1 MRKQALNRNKPSF
14 TPYTY
19 DLNIYRGC
27 AHRCCY
33 CYAIYYHKFL
43 DDQNFYENIYY
54 KSNIA
59 KSLTRLFQ
67 KKTSPISLLELELF
81 VTEFFLKHGVSI
93 YLSTKSEL
101 ILRDVD
107 LLAKLSKNTPI
118 SLCVSI
124 TTFDE
129 ELRKKLEPGVPPP
142 NVRFDVLKKL
152 KNQTNALV
160 GVHLMPIIPFIT
172 DNLEN
177 IEKIF
182 LLAKENNLD
191 FVICSPLNLIGETKK
206 QFLNFIIDNFP
217 ENYEKIKNLYPNSK
231 KLSEYIK
238 NIKREIYLIK
248 KKIGFKNKYIKDY
261 LTKKENFV
269 LHHLNKNLNHQFSQ

>member
-1 MRKQALNRNKPSF
+1 MRKQALNRNKTSF

-33 CYAIYYHKFL
+33 CYAIHSHKFL

-59 KSLTRLFQ
+59 EKLDEAFS
-67 KKTSPISLLELELF
+67 KTDFSSQLVGVGTVCDSYQPIEKELEL
-81 VTEFFLKHGVSI
+81 TGNCLKIFLKHGVSI

-107 LLAKLSKNTPI
+107 LLAELSKKTPI
-118 SLCVSI
+118 CLCVSI
-124 TTFDE
+124 TTLDE
-129 ELRKKLEPGVPPP
+129 ELGKKLEPGVPSP
-142 NVRFDVLKKL
+142 N
-152 KNQTNALV
+152 LV

-172 DNLEN
+172 DSLEN

-191 FVICSPLNLIGETKK
+191 FVIYSPLNLIGETKK

-217 ENYEKIKNLYPNSK
+217 ENYEKIKNLYSNSK

-261 LTKKENFV
+261 LTKKKILFCII
-269 LHHLNKNLNHQFSQ
+269 